1 MRIHV
6 PEIHRERDAVRI
18 AALVERPG
26 HSQRLWYSVPHCYEE
41 YLSRDR
47 LDPFVL
53 GLLLLAM
60 KDGEDIHVDG
70 VMSEKL
76 FYNLTNHFTRL
87 LRIVMPALKD
97 IEVVPEQLGGA
108 TSGQGRGVG
117 LGFSAGVDS
126 FCALADH
133 FLDPVPDSFRV
144 THLFFNNVGSHG
156 VGGRRLFEERFAGV
170 LPVARELGIPVVKV
184 DSNLD
189 ELLSGFD
196 YESEHGLRNMS
207 AVLLLQGLFCRY
219 LYASGHGYEACNVR
233 LAQTMSCLDPA
244 ALHLLSTEMTEC
256 VSTGS
261 QYSRVEKTARISDIP
276 ITYRYLDVCVSE
288 RAGNCSKCWKCC
300 RTMLTLEMLGKLD
313 RYSGVFDP
321 KVWQKNRVRF
331 MGRVLSGR
339 DPHMRVIAK
348 SAPDY
353 HWRFPS
359 RSRLY
364 AGRYIVAEMVHSV
377 AGKLRAGLS
386 RSRRRSTEARGL
398 D

>member
-6 PEIHRERDAVRI
+6 PEISRERDAVKV
-18 AALVERPG
+18 AALVERSG
-26 HSQRLWYSVPHCYEE
+26 GTQRLWYSVPHCYEE
-41 YLSRDR
+41 YLRRDR

-53 GLLLLAM
+53 GLLLLGM

-76 FYNLTNHFTRL
+76 CYNLTNYYIRM
-87 LRIVMPALKD
+87 LRILMPALHR
-97 IEVVPEQLGGA
+97 IEVVPEQLEGA
-108 TSGQGRGVG
+108 TSGRGRGVG

-126 FCALADH
+126 FSALADH
-133 FLDPVPDSFRV
+133 FLDPVPVGYRV

-156 VGGRRLFEERFAGV
+156 VGGRRLFEDRYARI
-170 LPVARELGIPVVKV
+170 LPVARELGIPVITV

-189 ELLSGFD
+189 EMLAGFD

-207 AVLLLQGLFCRY
+207 AVLLLQGLLRRY
-219 LYASGHGYEACNVR
+219 LYASTHRYEECNVR
-233 LAQTMSCLDPA
+233 GAGWMSSLDPA

-276 ITYRYLDVCVSE
+276 ITHRYLDVCVSE
-288 RAGNCSKCWKCC
+288 RAGNCSRCWKCC

-313 RYSGVFDP
+313 RYSGVFDLE
-321 KVWQKNRVRF
+321 VWQKNRVRF
-331 MGRVLSGR
+331 MGRVLTKWKPLAR
-339 DPHMRVIAK
+339 EIVE
-348 SAPDY
+348 SAPSY
-353 HWRFPS
+353 NWRFPAV
-359 RSRLY
+359 SRLY
-364 AGRYIVAEMVHSV
+364 AGRYTLAQMVHRM
-377 AGKLRAGLS
+377 AGRLRAGVS
-386 RSRRRSTEARGL
+386 RSRRRGAGAQ